1 MWEKSSTNLISR
13 FKLSHDEYGNWRH
26 RGEAHRPLQ
35 IWAHYTYIFYIA
47 DWGEILVCWALNFY
61 SRVQRN
67 YSNQVFL

>member
-1 MWEKSSTNLISR
+1 MSEKSLTNLISP
-13 FKLSHDEYGNWRH
+13 FKLFHDEYGNWRH
-26 RGEAHRPLQ
+26 RGEVQSPLQ
-35 IWAHYTYIFYIA
+35 IWVHYTYIIYIA